1 VFSPLFLY
9 KNNEHLNL
17 IPKQNLFMKKSVFAI
32 ILMITLLNSKN
43 TFAQETSV
51 KPTYPKTVGYL
62 SFIIPIVTVQGSTTT
77 TNFTSATTIGFPVG
91 LNILYSDKFGFSYEI
106 TPTIKASG
114 NTSKM
119 SNLLFD
125 PGPMFR
131 LKHGFT
137 IISRLAFETSGRYGF
152 TPVLNKIII
161 RTKDVNYSMSISLP
175 TRFGNDEASSIGA
188 NVQFVFGF
196 N

>member
-1 VFSPLFLY
+1 
-9 KNNEHLNL
+9 
-17 IPKQNLFMKKSVFAI
+17 MKKIIFISIVAI
-32 ILMITLLNSKN
+32 SSLNIN
-43 TFAQETSV
+43 RALAQQQPIQSAG
-51 KPTYPKTVGYL
+51 PIYPKVVGYL
-62 SFIIPIVTVQGSTTT
+62 SFIVPVVTINKSTTT

-91 LNILYSDKFGFSYEI
+91 LNVLYSDKFGFSFEI
-106 TPTIKASG
+106 SPSIKASG
-114 NTSKM
+114 TISKM

-131 LKHGFT
+131 FKHGFT

-152 TPVLNKIII
+152 TPVFNKVFI
-161 RTKDVNYSMSISLP
+161 RTKAVNYSISLSLP
-175 TRFGNDEASSIGA
+175 TRFGEDNSMPTPSSIGA